1 MFRNFE
7 SIIYLFFHSYIFQG
21 YGWPSY
27 KGGPLFYADRIL
39 TLPVLFLR
47 LTNLSKKFPNSK
59 YYNISKFLE
68 LMIKEKI
75 SIIDLQNDKD
85 MFLITYLRN
94 IMKKQ
99 KYDKP
104 SMLIKSFL

>member
-1 MFRNFE
+1 
-7 SIIYLFFHSYIFQG
+7 
-21 YGWPSY
+21 
-27 KGGPLFYADRIL
+27 
-39 TLPVLFLR
+39 
-47 LTNLSKKFPNSK
+47 
-59 YYNISKFLE
+59 
-68 LMIKEKI
+68 MIKEKI